1 HMSAHAPSPRP
12 GAVRNTGI
20 RATQSLYVMCIE
32 AGDLLDPAF
41 HEMACAKLDEE
52 PDFNLVT
59 SWIELRG
66 PGSNRRVIAPV
77 NQIDADTCDLDAVI
91 GNTDAIHS
99 ATVFR
104 RDAWT
109 AADGFD
115 ESMPVLAAYALRRRG
130 LQ

>member
-1 HMSAHAPSPRP
+1 
-12 GAVRNTGI
+12 
-20 RATQSLYVMCIE
+20 MCIE
-32 AGDLLDPAF
+32 VGDLLDLRF
-41 HEMACAKLDEE
+41 HAMACAKLDEE
-52 PDFNLVT
+52 PDFSLVT

-115 ESMPVLAAYALRRRG
+115 ESLPVLEDWDVWIRLSRRPAPDR
-130 LQ
+130 QRESSTA